1 MDDNLLLPP
10 RAVLQRVSDAL
21 PPSVRDRV
29 IVVGSLAAGFHFFGD
44 QGGMAVRTKDA
55 DCLLSPRL
63 RAVAAGTALAAELLN
78 ADWSFHPVEE
88 FPEPGTSETPDDRLP
103 VLRLDPP
110 DTPGWFLEVLG
121 AHETGDQ
128 RARSFDRIET
138 AQGHFAL
145 ASFRYLALCERDPI
159 ETDVGVRI
167 ARPEAM
173 ALANLLAHPEIRPD
187 LISQSLHG
195 EYVKRSNKDLGRVL
209 AIAGLSGDE
218 AVETWA
224 ATWWSDLRAC
234 FREDATTLALRAGRG
249 LRALLESSEDLRE
262 AHHTCV
268 WGLLAQ
274 RRPTVEELQNVGR
287 RLVQDAIEPL
297 EAFARGDGDAG

>member
-44 QGGMAVRTKDA
+44 EGGMTVRTKDA

-63 RAVAAGTALAAELLN
+63 QAVAAGTALAEELLD
-78 ADWSFHPVEE
+78 ADWSFHPVDE
-88 FPEPGTSETPDDRLP
+88 FPEPGTSETPDERLP

-138 AQGHFAL
+138 PRGHFAL
-145 ASFRYLALCERDPI
+145 ASFRYLVLCERDPI
-159 ETDVGVRI
+159 ETDLGVRI

-187 LISQSLHG
+187 LISKPLHG
-195 EYVKRSNKDLGRVL
+195 MSVKRSNKDLGRAL
-209 AIAGLSGDE
+209 AIARLSGDE
-218 AVETWA
+218 TVERWAETW
-224 ATWWSDLRAC
+224 WGDLRHC
-234 FREDATTLALRAGRG
+234 FPDDSAVLAGRAGSG
-249 LRALLESSEDLRE
+249 LRALIGRPEDLRE

-274 RRPTVEELQNVGR
+274 RPPTPDELLAVGQ

-297 EAFARGDGDAG
+297 EALAQEDGDAS